1 MRCRMSRTSSLPAAP
16 FAPRIVWERVGRV
29 GSQHNILAVQLAE
42 LYWTGV
48 RRDVVDILK
57 ALRTWNND
65 EWVTNVFPQL
75 EALGEGGG
83 SSWTGFG
90 TFVNRAIG
98 KDQSDV

>member
-1 MRCRMSRTSSLPAAP
+1 MRCRMSLASSLPAAP
-16 FAPRIVWERVGRV
+16 FAPRIAWERVSRV
-29 GSQHNILAVQLAE
+29 GPQYNILAVQLAE

-48 RRDVVDILK
+48 RRDVVDILG

-75 EALGEGGG
+75 EALGEDDS
-83 SSWTGFG
+83 SSWTGFR